1 MRRRLQAGLSA
12 NPSIGMDRRCHL
24 LPGLLRRR
32 ALARQWRGVLI
43 MNTPCAV
50 SIDERRHQQD
60 CEDAE
65 RRARAVS
72 DEALSLITGELSIYD
87 EENFVSALSDLIERY
102 DPALGTIHRA
112 LLAGNLN
119 IAAQTL
125 YQAVGKVLVARAD
138 VQAEAYVAKAC
149 QDCYGRGCRECDPPE
164 PDDQSDRYFD

>member
-1 MRRRLQAGLSA
+1 
-12 NPSIGMDRRCHL
+12 
-24 LPGLLRRR
+24 
-32 ALARQWRGVLI
+32 

-60 CEDAE
+60 CEDAK